1 MTNPSPQKP
10 LLLLAE
16 DDTSL
21 GMVVKDYLNISGYE
35 VCWCEDGKIAWENFQ
50 KQKFDLCLLD
60 VMLPEMDGFSLATSI
75 RQSDAEIP
83 ILMLTAKSLKEDKIK
98 GFKLGADDYI
108 VKPFNIEELVF
119 RIEVFLRR
127 SKTVAGKDGF
137 QKTNLSQI
145 GKYLFDYEN
154 LTLQFQEEIKN
165 LTQKEAD
172 ILKILLEQKGQVV
185 KRSEILIKV
194 WGEDDFFLGRSLDV
208 FVSKLRKYL
217 KEDRNIEIQTIYGIG
232 FKLTFY

>member
-1 MTNPSPQKP
+1 MTTQSSQKP

-16 DDTSL
+16 DDASL

-35 VCWCEDGKIAWENFQ
+35 VFWCEDGKMAWESFQ
-50 KQKFDLCLLD
+50 KNKFDLCLLD
-60 VMLPEMDGFSLATSI
+60 VMLPEMDGFDLANSI
-75 RQSDAEIP
+75 RQLNPEIP

-127 SKTVAGKDGF
+127 SKSTGNKENT
-137 QKTNLSQI
+137 QKVNLNQI
-145 GKYLFDYEN
+145 GNYLFDYDN
-154 LTLQFQEEIKN
+154 LTLQRQDDIKN

-172 ILKILLEQKGQVV
+172 ILKLLLEQKGQVV

-217 KEDRNIEIQTIYGIG
+217 KDDTNIEIQTIYGVG
-232 FKLTFY
+232 FKLTF

>member
-1 MTNPSPQKP
+1 
-10 LLLLAE
+10 
-16 DDTSL
+16 
-21 GMVVKDYLNISGYE
+21 
-35 VCWCEDGKIAWENFQ
+35 
-50 KQKFDLCLLD
+50 
-60 VMLPEMDGFSLATSI
+60 MDGFDLANSI
-75 RQSDAEIP
+75 RQLNPEIP

-127 SKTVAGKDGF
+127 SKSTGNKENT
-137 QKTNLSQI
+137 QKVNLNQI
-145 GKYLFDYEN
+145 GNYLFDYDN
-154 LTLQFQEEIKN
+154 LTLQRQDDIKN

-172 ILKILLEQKGQVV
+172 ILKLLLEQKGQVV

-217 KEDRNIEIQTIYGIG
+217 KDDTNIEIQTIYGVG
-232 FKLTFY
+232 FKLTF